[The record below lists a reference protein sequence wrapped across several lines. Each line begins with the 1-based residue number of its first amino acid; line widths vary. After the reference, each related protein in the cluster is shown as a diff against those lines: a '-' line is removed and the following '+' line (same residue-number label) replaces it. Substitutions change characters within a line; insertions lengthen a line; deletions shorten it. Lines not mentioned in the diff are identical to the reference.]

1 MKSIR
6 HIMHITLCLFV
17 FSLHNTSYSE
27 TDTPDL
33 IKILATAETHA
44 MLDGCD
50 CHDSPAGGLPKR
62 AMVLKR
68 LRIENRLLLLD
79 AGGFAGGGIYDFYT
93 EGRARDSL
101 RTLITIQ
108 AMAQMGYDAAAI
120 GDEELQYGIKLLK
133 QHAEKAGLPLISANC
148 RYNSGEYCTAPYR
161 IVKKGSVTFG
171 ITAVTPRERLFPIDP
186 SVVIDDPVTAV
197 KKIWKKLKKKSDYQ
211 IILSHLGEGAIQEL
225 IKQFPECDIIVNGH
239 RKMSV
244 QPAISLDN
252 QILMQF
258 GFQGKYISVVDLLA
272 VRKIFHPYVN
282 DWIVIND
289 TIRDDNEMRTL
300 IDRYY
305 TSQLPRKTVFDLY
318 IMSQCPYG
326 IPALRDLHRFSE
338 QFPTTEL
345 SVWFIGDIMEDGLLK
360 SLHGEEELFDEKI
373 WLAVKHLYP
382 DMWSH
387 FIYLVSV
394 EGYTAKRALIDLEL
408 DTKKILDWAK
418 SQGIEA
424 LTNHYYRS
432 QRQNIEASPT
442 LFINNRIYHPE
453 VSYLR
458 LAKEYCGDVP
468 VKRRPPVCDSLPEC
482 FEDSD
487 CRQKG
492 KVGTCVTLEDAQGGT
507 CSFKDAVQFDFV
519 IVVPHSV
526 LVHTE
531 QSSIATTEEL
541 FPGASLVKYL
551 QHSEKGKKLIQE
563 IKPNTLPLYLFDKKV
578 AQTANY
584 EKIKSGLKDIGEWY
598 TFKDDVMKKHFFY
611 KRKPTKDRI
620 ELFIDPLFPD
630 ISKVLKT
637 VLDLY
642 PECNGISI
650 QPVIFEEIISEQST
664 QEEKMRHEEALRWLV
679 LSKHYKSRAFAAY
692 LKAYRFQPGSSYWFS
707 VLKEQKIN
715 VDKFVKQVKKNKALL
730 KNLWKDIEA
739 LGIREPVEL
748 LVNNQ
753 ELILIKNQKFLE
765 EILNGM
771 VGE

>member
-1 MKSIR
+1 MKSN
-6 HIMHITLCLFV
+6 HLIMNSTLFLFV
-17 FSLHNTSYSE
+17 FLLNNPSFSRI
-27 TDTPDL
+27 DTPNP
-33 IKILATAETHA
+33 IKILATGETHA
-44 MLDGCD
+44 MLDACN
-50 CHDSPAGGLPKR
+50 CADSPSGGLSKR
-62 AMVLKR
+62 ATVLKR
-68 LRIENRLLLLD
+68 LRIENELLLLD

-120 GDEELQYGIKLLK
+120 GDEELQLGITLLK

-161 IVKKGSVTFG
+161 IVKKGSVAFG
-171 ITAVTPRERLFPIDP
+171 ITAVTPREKLFSIDS
-186 SVVIDDPVTAV
+186 SVVIDDPVAAV

-211 IILSHLGEGAIQEL
+211 IILSHLGEDAVQEL
-225 IKQFPECDIIVNGH
+225 IKQFPACDIVVNGH
-239 RKMSV
+239 RKRSV
-244 QPAISLDN
+244 QPVVALDN

-258 GFQGKYISVVDLLA
+258 GFQGKYISVVDLSA
-272 VRKIFHPYVN
+272 VRKVFHPYVN

-300 IDRYY
+300 IDPYY

-345 SVWFIGDIMEDGLLK
+345 SVWFIGDIQEDGSLK

-408 DTKKILDWAK
+408 DTEKILDWAK

-468 VKRRPPVCDSLPEC
+468 VKSRPPVCDSLPEC
-482 FEDSD
+482 FEDND

-492 KVGTCVTLEDAQGGT
+492 KVGACVKLEDAQGGT

-519 IVVPHSV
+519 IVIPDSA

-531 QSSIATTEEL
+531 QSSIVTTEEL
-541 FPGASLVKYL
+541 FPGVRMVK
-551 QHSEKGKKLIQE
+551 HRWSSEKGKELIQNN
-563 IKPNTLPLYLFDKKV
+563 KPGALPLYLFDKKV
-578 AQTANY
+578 TQTANY

-598 TFKDDVMKKHFFY
+598 TFKDGVMKKHFFF
-611 KRKPTKDRI
+611 KRKPSKGI
-620 ELFIDPLFPD
+620 VELFIDPFFPD
-630 ISKVLKT
+630 ISKVLGT
-637 VLDLY
+637 VLNLF
-642 PECNGISI
+642 PELKGISI
-650 QPVIFEEIISEQST
+650 QPVIFEEIISEQSP

-679 LSKHYKSRAFAAY
+679 LSKYYKPGVFAAY
-692 LKAYRFQPGSSYWFS
+692 LNSYQLQPGSSYWFS

-715 VDKFVKQVKKNKALL
+715 VDKFVKQVKKNNALL
-730 KNLWKDIEA
+730 KYIWKDIEA

-765 EILNGM
+765 EILNGI